1 MIRKRLALPYNKALL
16 TQKRDILKRI
26 YLNMPLHGQGLF
38 PLDDAAFHHLCRV
51 LRCRDGE
58 ALTVFNG
65 DGNDY
70 LATLQVSGKKQ
81 AAVQI
86 NQVRNNQR
94 ESPLHTILIQGLSKG
109 ERMDIALQK
118 AVELGVNEIF
128 PVKTQFCAVKLDDER
143 IEKKQRHWRA
153 IIVAACEQCQRAVLP
168 ILHPLNALEHVLPDI
183 DADNKWVLHPYATT
197 VDDSE
202 PVPTP
207 QQVAVLIG
215 PEGGLSD
222 ADLDLAIQY
231 DFTPKTLGKRILRT
245 ETAAMAALAAT
256 QLRWG
261 DWHV

>member
-1 MIRKRLALPYNKALL
+1 MGKGFSRWTTRLFK
-16 TQKRDILKRI
+16 
-26 YLNMPLHGQGLF
+26 
-38 PLDDAAFHHLCRV
+38 
-51 LRCRDGE
+51 
-58 ALTVFNG
+58 
-65 DGNDY
+65 
-70 LATLQVSGKKQ
+70 
-81 AAVQI
+81 
-86 NQVRNNQR
+86 
-94 ESPLHTILIQGLSKG
+94 
-109 ERMDIALQK
+109 RMDIALQK